1 MPPLAVD
8 PETLSA
14 AGSAVVGAG
23 DGLDAA
29 LAVLTAGFGA
39 NTGLDAAGTVFG
51 LAYQSAAES
60 LLKVAAAA
68 INACRYN
75 GSRIQLSASNYS
87 KADAA
92 STLGGGGGVLQP
104 PGEPVKIAPLGPPG
118 TLGPGESPPLLW
130 GLVQSFVDDVWPNGD
145 VAALHAAAGCW
156 RGFGATV
163 GGMQGALTA
172 SKSLVGTQQIAEG
185 ERINQVLSQIITG
198 IDGFGQQCGKMA
210 ASLDD
215 FANEVAHAQNA
226 IRDLLHRLGSL
237 CDLWHDVVSIF
248 DGDAIDEI
256 KKIAEDINAVMH
268 NLGREARAL
277 EQSMKLGMQVIDGL
291 VVGVEKDMRGV
302 FTHFLGDEVG
312 NPVATVFDTWVNA
325 NEGVLKDVVGM
336 AQAMVDLDPR
346 LFLFDP
352 NGAAATWMGMTKT
365 GLINDLIN
373 PQEAGQANIQMFKSL
388 LHLEDWRRDRPGL
401 GAAENVFDVAT
412 LFLPGIGEAGA
423 GVKGAG
429 AAARGAEAGGEA
441 ADAAGTVGRA
451 GRAANELG
459 ELAGSGSALG
469 DIGRA
474 GSGLT
479 KGFEGLSGDLPR
491 PDSQLGGR
499 PVGAPP
505 PRPPEAPVEP
515 TPRPAESAPPGT
527 PSPESPTAPNG
538 AAPQRPD
545 AAVGP
550 HESVPAPA
558 DGPHDPASVPASG
571 PHEPTPL
578 PAASPREPMPAPAAG
593 SQPLPAP
600 VVIGER
606 VPSTMP
612 QLAEHSPARVPV
624 SPSESLVE
632 PGPAAAHSPQSAP
645 ALTSAAPNASA
656 PHFTSPAGRKPEL
669 PASGSGGWH
678 GPGDGGPLGGQPPHN
693 HGPHGLNHTTNPGG
707 RRHEHRPSHDG
718 APHGPGDES
727 VNQDPGDGHHR
738 TAIDRLT
745 SEEQLALADYT
756 GSGYQDLNSALRS
769 DALDA
774 SQHARI
780 DALNNAL
787 EKLPAYQ
794 GPVIRGT
801 NLPPE
806 VLAQYQPGEVITE
819 DAFLSTTTNEA
830 VARSPTFAGNVE
842 FRILSS
848 TGRDISFVSMFP
860 GEQEILFPAG
870 TRFYVV
876 SKIVDPLTGKT
887 VIRMVER

>member
-1 MPPLAVD
+1 VPPLAVD

-14 AGSAVVGAG
+14 AGSALVAAG

-75 GSRIQLSASNYS
+75 GSRIQISASNYS
-87 KADAA
+87 KAEVA
-92 STLGGGGGVLQP
+92 STLGGGGSVLQP
-104 PGEPVKIAPLGPPG
+104 PGDPVKIAPPGPPGPPG
-118 TLGPGESPPLLW
+118 TLGPGEPPPLLW
-130 GLVQSFVDDVWPNGD
+130 ALVQSFVDDVWPNGD

-163 GGMQGALTA
+163 SGMEGALNA
-172 SKSLVGTQQIAEG
+172 SKTLVGTQQIPES
-185 ERINQVLSQIITG
+185 ERINQVLSQIVTG
-198 IDGFGQQCGKMA
+198 IDGFRQQCGKMA

-237 CDLWHDVVSIF
+237 CDPWHDVVSIF
-248 DGDAIDEI
+248 DGDAIDDI
-256 KKIAEDINAVMH
+256 KKIAEDIDAVMH
-268 NLGREARAL
+268 NLGREARAM

-291 VVGVEKDMRGV
+291 VVGMEKDMRGM

-312 NPVATVFDTWVNA
+312 NPVATVFDPWVNA

-346 LFLFDP
+346 WFLFDP
-352 NGAAATWMGMTKT
+352 KGAAATWIGMTKT

-373 PQEAGQANIQMFKSL
+373 PQEAGQANLQMLKSL
-388 LHLEDWRRDRPGL
+388 LHLEDWRSDRPGL
-401 GAAENVFDVAT
+401 GAAENIFDVAT
-412 LFLPGIGEAGA
+412 LFLPGVGEASA

-429 AAARGAEAGGEA
+429 AAARGAEAGGEV

-451 GRAANELG
+451 GRAADELG
-459 ELAGSGSALG
+459 ELGGAGSALG

-479 KGFEGLSGDLPR
+479 KDFEAVTGDLPK
-491 PDSQLGGR
+491 PDPQLGGR

-505 PRPPEAPVEP
+505 PKPLEVPVEP
-515 TPRPAESAPPGT
+515 APRPVESAPPGT
-527 PSPESPTAPNG
+527 PPPESPTAPNG
-538 AAPQRPD
+538 AAPGRPD
-545 AAVGP
+545 APVGP
-550 HESVPAPA
+550 HEPAG
-558 DGPHDPASVPASG
+558 GPREPASV
-571 PHEPTPL
+571 
-578 PAASPREPMPAPAAG
+578 PAASPREPVSVPAAGSHPVPAPAAT
-593 SQPLPAP
+593 
-600 VVIGER
+600 GER

-612 QLAEHSPARVPV
+612 QLAEHSPVPV
-624 SPSESLVE
+624 SPSGSVVE
-632 PGPAAAHSPQSAP
+632 PVPAAAHTPQSTP
-645 ALTSAAPNASA
+645 ALTSAAPNASV
-656 PHFTSPAGRKPEL
+656 PHFTPPGGRPPEL
-669 PASGSGGWH
+669 PAPGSGGWR
-678 GPGDGGPLGGQPPHN
+678 GPNDGGLPRGQPPHN
-693 HGPHGLNHTTNPGG
+693 HGPHGLDHGTDPGG
-707 RRHEHRPSHDG
+707 RPHEHRPSHDG
-718 APHGPGDES
+718 APHGPGDGS
-727 VNQDPGDGHHR
+727 VDHYAPGDGHHP
-738 TAIDRLT
+738 TAIDSLT
-745 SEEQLALADYT
+745 SDDVIALADYT
-756 GSGYQDLNSALRS
+756 GSGYAELNGALRS
-769 DALDA
+769 DAMDA
-774 SQHARI
+774 SQHARVE
-780 DALNNAL
+780 ALNDAL

-806 VLAQYQPGEVITE
+806 VLAQYRPGEVITE
-819 DAFLSTTTNEA
+819 DAFLSTTTNTA

-848 TGRDISFVSMFP
+848 TGRDISPVSMFP

-870 TRFYVV
+870 TKFYVV
-876 SKIVDPLTGKT
+876 SKILDPLTGRT

>member
-1 MPPLAVD
+1 MPPLVVD

-14 AGSAVVGAG
+14 AGSAVVAAG

-75 GSRIQLSASNYS
+75 GSRIQISASNYS
-87 KADAA
+87 KAEAA
-92 STLGGGGGVLQP
+92 STLGGGGSVLQP
-104 PGEPVKIAPLGPPG
+104 PGDPVKIAPPGPPG
-118 TLGPGESPPLLW
+118 TLGPGEPPPLLW
-130 GLVQSFVDDVWPNGD
+130 ALVQSFVDDVWPNGD

-163 GGMQGALTA
+163 SGMESALNA
-172 SKSLVGTQQIAEG
+172 SKTLVGAQQIAEG
-185 ERINQVLSQIITG
+185 ERINQVLSQIVTG

-256 KKIAEDINAVMH
+256 KKIAEDIDAVMH

-291 VVGVEKDMRGV
+291 VVGMEKDMRGM

-346 LFLFDP
+346 WFLFDP
-352 NGAAATWMGMTKT
+352 KGAAATWMGMTKT

-373 PQEAGQANIQMFKSL
+373 PQEAGQANLQMFKSL
-388 LHLEDWRRDRPGL
+388 LHLEDWRSDRPGL
-401 GAAENVFDVAT
+401 GAAENIFDVAT
-412 LFLPGIGEAGA
+412 LFLPGVGEASA

-429 AAARGAEAGGEA
+429 AAARGAEAGGEV

-451 GRAANELG
+451 GRAADELG
-459 ELAGSGSALG
+459 ELAGAGSALG

-479 KGFEGLSGDLPR
+479 KDFEGVTGDLPK
-491 PDSQLGGR
+491 PDPQSGGR

-505 PRPPEAPVEP
+505 PKPLEAPVDP
-515 TPRPAESAPPGT
+515 PPRPAESAPPGT

-538 AAPQRPD
+538 AAPGRPD
-545 AAVGP
+545 ASVGP
-550 HESVPAPA
+550 HEPAPA
-558 DGPHDPASVPASG
+558 PTGDLHDPASVPGGG
-571 PHEPTPL
+571 PHEPAPL
-578 PAASPREPMPAPAAG
+578 PAASPRETVSAPAAG
-593 SQPLPAP
+593 SHP
-600 VVIGER
+600 V
-606 VPSTMP
+606 
-612 QLAEHSPARVPV
+612 PARR
-624 SPSESLVE
+624 S
-632 PGPAAAHSPQSAP
+632 GRAP
-645 ALTSAAPNASA
+645 AVDYSA
-656 PHFTSPAGRKPEL
+656 
-669 PASGSGGWH
+669 
-678 GPGDGGPLGGQPPHN
+678 
-693 HGPHGLNHTTNPGG
+693 
-707 RRHEHRPSHDG
+707 
-718 APHGPGDES
+718 
-727 VNQDPGDGHHR
+727 
-738 TAIDRLT
+738 
-745 SEEQLALADYT
+745 T
-756 GSGYQDLNSALRS
+756 G
-769 DALDA
+769 
-774 SQHARI
+774 
-780 DALNNAL
+780 
-787 EKLPAYQ
+787 
-794 GPVIRGT
+794 
-801 NLPPE
+801 
-806 VLAQYQPGEVITE
+806 
-819 DAFLSTTTNEA
+819 
-830 VARSPTFAGNVE
+830 
-842 FRILSS
+842 
-848 TGRDISFVSMFP
+848 
-860 GEQEILFPAG
+860 
-870 TRFYVV
+870 
-876 SKIVDPLTGKT
+876 
-887 VIRMVER
+887 